1 MTRLMRKRLA
11 VWLALGAVLIAGGI
25 YLVLQQL
32 PPPINSFKAAD
43 GTELTFRTSKDQF
56 MAYEGD
62 GQWRK
67 MFVKGVN
74 LGATVPGH
82 FPGEFPL
89 TEEDYLRWFKQIDDM
104 GANVIRIYTVHNP
117 VFYKALVKYNRD
129 KEGDPLYFIQGI
141 WSPEEQLIEQQDAY
155 IPGIKEAFHKEIEK
169 AVKAVYGDLNT
180 PVQPGTSGGKYTANA
195 GPYLMAWHIGTE
207 WDPEMV
213 DNTNRKHA
221 DVQPYQGQYFGA
233 TKEASPFESW
243 LAELV
248 DDTARQERA
257 YGWEHPMTFTNW
269 VTTDVLKH
277 PGEPLFE
284 EDLASVDA
292 THIKPLDWEAGYFA
306 AYHVYPYYPDFFHL
320 DKTLETI
327 PDGNGDYNTYKAYLQ
342 ELKAYYKDIPVMVTE
357 YGVPSSLGVS
367 HLGRGGR
374 NQGGHNEQGQGEI
387 DVSLT
392 KDIYDTG
399 YAGAILFMWQDEWFK
414 KTWNT
419 MRFEIPEDRR
429 AFWLN
434 VLTNEKMFGLVSM
447 GPGKEDEITIDGK
460 LDDWDLLPEGEVQS
474 WDRPAPG
481 IDRLRVTH
489 DEAYVYVG
497 LTLSEP
503 FDPKKRK
510 IALGTDT
517 QPGGDQ
523 PVAELPGQT
532 LSDGLEGLIMI
543 GNDDETEVLTAPS
556 YDFHQRLYGRYG
568 YWMLEDR
575 TAQEKVKFQ
584 PWKLAV
590 SLTMTPPDTRTA
602 HPFQDMTV
610 GKLTRGTSNR
620 GSEDFNSL
628 TSWQYSGK
636 EIELR
641 VPWML
646 LGFADPSSLQVVDY
660 GPLKK
665 DRTFGTAKT
674 SGITFVPWVVDRASG
689 QVIGSGTGKGT
700 AGPGSRQ
707 GVLQL
712 ESYPKYV
719 WPAWET
725 VKYTEHLKSG
735 YYALQAFYKS
745 LPER

>member
-292 THIKPLDWEAGYFA
+292 PTSSRWTGRPDILPPTTCIPIIRTFSIWTRRWRRFRTGTAITTHTRPIYRSLRLITRTFPSWSRNTACLPRSAYPISA
-306 AYHVYPYYPDFFHL
+306 A
-320 DKTLETI
+320 
-327 PDGNGDYNTYKAYLQ
+327 A
-342 ELKAYYKDIPVMVTE
+342 
-357 YGVPSSLGVS
+357 
-367 HLGRGGR
+367 R
-374 NQGGHNEQGQGEI
+374 NQGGHNEQGQGVI

-517 QPGGDQ
+517 QPGGNQ

-620 GSEDFNSL
+620 SSEDFNSL

-641 VPWML
+641 IPWML

-665 DRTFGTAKT
+665 DRSFGTAKT

-689 QVIGSGTGKGT
+689 QVISSGTEKGT